1 MNKGRVESF
10 TDAIVAIIL
19 TIMVLEIKVPDGY
32 QWSNLLDNLSAFIAY
47 AISFFFILVAWYNH
61 HYMFSLTKIISK
73 KIFWAN
79 NLWLFVMSF
88 YPVSTAWLG
97 KYIDRLPPA
106 LFYYFVFLVWT
117 FAYQWLSYEI
127 KSAEENKEIKHKIE
141 SMSIYRFTKHPIFYL
156 LALVVVILIFY
167 FPPFVLITSVM
178 ELIAM
183 LIFTNEDSD
192 RLFN

>member
-1 MNKGRVESF
+1 MNKARVESF

-19 TIMVLEIKVPDGY
+19 TIMVLEIKVPNGY

-127 KSAEENKEIKHKIE
+127 KSAEENKKIKHKIE

-156 LALVVVILIFY
+156 LALVVAILIFY

-178 ELIAM
+178 ELVAM

-192 RLFN
+192 KLFS